1 MEEYADLVKVHDISY
16 KHPNKYKKI
25 IPSNYKELP
34 KYTDADSMVFQNKK
48 TKELVFAMRGL
59 DPSSFRDLEIGYN
72 IIMGDVINRN
82 AFLNEKTKYGSI
94 LKNEDMKLKELQSEF
109 PNKKIVLAG
118 HSRGGRKAIDL
129 GNKNNLE
136 YKAFNPGDASSAQR
150 IIFPAIVDGLATS
163 FGIQNKAAISL
174 ARAALS
180 GLTSP
185 KQETSNMDKAKNFIK
200 DYMDNLISSNIVDR
214 SMYLQ
219 GGVLPTQGI
228 PQNLLPKQL
237 QFKMS
242 DSQIQGLFGDNIV
255 TPFSGA
261 FGDNTISAASAGDIS
276 ESSRLSNL
284 PSRQANNKNIW
295 VTENDIV
302 SHSFQGGVMSS
313 GFSDRP
319 NIVKPK
325 EYVKSFGDTLLG
337 NHALAHFMSK
347 ELYDKVQNIDDLP
360 MPRIERETPAF
371 MSPNFDSGYSVNT
384 AQLCRQYGKR
394 YSDRCEKY

>member
-1 MEEYADLVKVHDISY
+1 MEEFADLVKVHDLSY
-16 KHPNKYKKI
+16 KYPTKYKKV
-25 IPSNYKELP
+25 IPSGYKEIS

-48 TKELVFAMRGL
+48 TKDLVFAMRGL
-59 DPSSFRDLEIGYN
+59 DPSSLRDLEVGFN
-72 IIMGDVINRN
+72 IIMGDVINTKS
-82 AFLNEKTKYGSI
+82 LLSDKTKYGSI

-129 GNKNNLE
+129 GNRNNLE
-136 YKAFNPGDASSAQR
+136 YKAFNPGDASSARR
-150 IIFPAIVDGLATS
+150 IILPAAVDALGAAM
-163 FGIQNKAAISL
+163 GIESKAALAL
-174 ARAALS
+174 ARASLS
-180 GLTSP
+180 GVMGSSQ
-185 KQETSNMDKAKNFIK
+185 QEQTTMQKANIFLK
-200 DYMDNLISSNIVDR
+200 DYIDNFISSNIVDR

-228 PQNLLPKQL
+228 SKNLLPKQL

-242 DSQIQGLFGDNIV
+242 DNQIQGLFDSNIV

-261 FGDNTISAASAGDIS
+261 AISAAAAGDIS

-284 PSRQANNKNIW
+284 PSREANLKNVW

-302 SHSFQGGVMSS
+302 SHSFQGGVLSE
-313 GFSDRP
+313 GFSERP

-347 ELYDKVQNIDDLP
+347 ELYDNIQNIDDLP
-360 MPRIERETPAF
+360 MPRIDVDETPSF
-371 MSPNFDSGYSVNT
+371 MSPNIDAGYSVNT
-384 AQLCRQYGKR
+384 AQLCRRYGKR
-394 YSDRCEKY
+394 YSDRCEEY

>member
-1 MEEYADLVKVHDISY
+1 MEEFADLVKVHDLSY
-16 KHPNKYKKI
+16 KYPTKYKKV
-25 IPSNYKELP
+25 IPSGYKEIS

-48 TKELVFAMRGL
+48 TKDLVFAMRGL
-59 DPSSFRDLEIGYN
+59 DPSSIRDLEIGFN
-72 IIMGDVINRN
+72 IIMGDVINTK
-82 AFLNEKTKYGSI
+82 ALLNDKTKYGSI

-129 GNKNNLE
+129 GNRNNLE
-136 YKAFNPGDASSAQR
+136 YKAFNPGDASSARR
-150 IIFPAIVDGLATS
+150 IILPAAVDALGAAM
-163 FGIQNKAAISL
+163 GIESKAALAL
-174 ARAALS
+174 ARASLS
-180 GLTSP
+180 GVMGSSQ
-185 KQETSNMDKAKNFIK
+185 QEQTTMQKANIFLK
-200 DYMDNLISSNIVDR
+200 DYIDNFISSNIVDR

-228 PQNLLPKQL
+228 SKNLLPKQL

-242 DSQIQGLFGDNIV
+242 DNQIQGLFDSNIV

-261 FGDNTISAASAGDIS
+261 AISAASAGDIS

-284 PSRQANNKNIW
+284 PSREANLKNVW

-347 ELYDKVQNIDDLP
+347 ELYDNIQNIDDLP
-360 MPRIERETPAF
+360 MPRIDVDETPSF
-371 MSPNFDSGYSVNT
+371 MSPNIDAGYSVNT
-384 AQLCRQYGKR
+384 AQLCRRYGKR
-394 YSDRCEKY
+394 YSDRCDGI